1 MWRTGNGYA
10 GRLTVLFFVMVAM
23 DENDKPMKVP
33 PLIVETIS
41 QQAEWEAALLRKKN
55 RQERRKE
62 GY

>member
-1 MWRTGNGYA
+1 MEDRQRVRRPINRA
-10 GRLTVLFFVMVAM
+10 FFVMVAM
-23 DENDKPMKVP
+23 DENDKPTKVP

>member
-1 MWRTGNGYA
+1 M
-10 GRLTVLFFVMVAM
+10 LFFVMVAM
-23 DENDKPMKVP
+23 DENDKPTKVP